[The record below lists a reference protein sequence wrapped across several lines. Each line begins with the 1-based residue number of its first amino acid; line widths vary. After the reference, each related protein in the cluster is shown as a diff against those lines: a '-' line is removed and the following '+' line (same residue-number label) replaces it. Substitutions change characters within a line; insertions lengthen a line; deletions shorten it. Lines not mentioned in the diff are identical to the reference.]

1 LTVKFLYEETNLVC
15 FSGFLSDFYRKHA
28 LPDEFS
34 TPNSLLVDGVPMKS
48 SHGRFETDAILKENG
63 IPFSDIDRIFPRLN
77 YWMTEN
83 YLLRVDHPS
92 TVELMRQDEQISF
105 ISYENIAGNIL
116 LSGGVKLFP
125 GDKILWN
132 QTEIQADSLIG
143 MESNIQLSITSQ
155 NFSNGSRFMGYPQI
169 RYSRR

>member
-1 LTVKFLYEETNLVC
+1 MKKRIWFVFLGFCLIFTGSMLYLT
-15 FSGFLSDFYRKHA
+15 
-28 LPDEFS
+28 
-34 TPNSLLVDGVPMKS
+34 NSPRRIQLLVDGVPMKIKT
-48 SHGRFETDAILKENG
+48 RKIRTDAILKETG

-143 MESNIQLSITSQ
+143 MESNIQL
-155 NFSNGSRFMGYPQI
+155 P
-169 RYSRR
+169 